1 MGKFFIR
8 FFAEKIDYQTRYD
21 KVEIK
26 KFYVQLLKMKKKRPH
41 INPIKL
47 VHKCYPNA
55 RKAIQDIID
64 EYEISVAK

>member
-26 KFYVQLLKMKKKRPH
+26 KFYMQLLKMKKKRPH

-47 VHKCYPNA
+47 VRKCYPNS
-55 RKAIQDIID
+55 KFIID
-64 EYEISVAK
+64 EVIKEYESSVKS